1 MVKYIKILEE
11 TADKN
16 SRNNRKIK
24 KTGLRLIIMKWKGG
38 IRLSSSGLSVHL
50 FVPNSAK
57 SEFHIRTGRNRP
69 EKNKNPD
76 VNAEQSYEQ
85 AMIEDF
91 KEQNSPE
98 NKRLQEIYNKF
109 RAGKELTVEEL
120 EYLAKH
126 NPQMYKEIKEIMMER
141 EAMELQMKLAKTKQ
155 EVAAVCMNKLTN
167 IKETMG
173 TGETA
178 EKQAMKTMARTNQ
191 IAAAHIEFT
200 ASIEYREKED
210 EKTQAEDRREELE
223 ESQEQLE
230 EQIEAVSEFSEEPD
244 TTDKLL
250 EEWMSMGTEEGKTS
264 ETGMSETGTKAVDI
278 LRDIEKENDE
288 QERERTRLN
297 RKRRTPGCSVRP
309 RPFIQPD
316 YESLRLKVKDL
327 YGSSARADKGRMS
340 GAGYINVLM

>member
-1 MVKYIKILEE
+1 M
-11 TADKN
+11 
-16 SRNNRKIK
+16 
-24 KTGLRLIIMKWKGG
+24 
-38 IRLSSSGLSVHL
+38 SSLGLSIHY
-50 FVPNSAK
+50 FVPNAAK

-69 EKNKNPD
+69 EKTEKPD
-76 VNAEQSYEQ
+76 MNAEQSYEQ

-91 KEQNSPE
+91 KEQHSPE

-109 RAGKELTVEEL
+109 RAGKELTAEEL

-126 NPQMYKEIKEIMMER
+126 NPEMYKEVKEIMMER

-210 EKTQAEDRREELE
+210 EKTQAEDRREALE

-230 EQIEAVSEFSEEPD
+230 EQIEAVSEFSEDPD
-244 TTDKLL
+244 ITDKLS
-250 EEWMSMGTEEGKTS
+250 EEWKNMGTEDGKTS
-264 ETGMSETGTKAVDI
+264 ETPVAEKGAKAADI
-278 LRDIEKENDE
+278 LRDIETENDE
-288 QERERTRLN
+288 QERERKRLN
-297 RKRRTPGCSVRP
+297 RKRRNPGNSATP
-309 RPFIQPD
+309 RPYIQPD
-316 YESLRLKVKDL
+316 YESLWLKVRDL
-327 YGSSARADKGRMS
+327 YGSSNKADKGRIS
-340 GAGYINVLM
+340 GTGHINVLM

>member
-1 MVKYIKILEE
+1 M
-11 TADKN
+11 
-16 SRNNRKIK
+16 
-24 KTGLRLIIMKWKGG
+24 
-38 IRLSSSGLSVHL
+38 SSSGINVRL
-50 FVPNSAK
+50 FVPGSAK
-57 SEFHIRTGRNRP
+57 TEFHIRTGGNDSG
-69 EKNKNPD
+69 KNKKTD
-76 VNAEQSYEQ
+76 INAEQSYEQ

-91 KEQNSPE
+91 KEQHSPE

-109 RAGKELTVEEL
+109 RAGKELTAEEL

-126 NPQMYKEIKEIMMER
+126 DPKMYKEVKEIMMER

-155 EVAAVCMNKLTN
+155 EVAAVCMNKLTD

-210 EKTQAEDRREELE
+210 EKTQAEDRRESLE
-223 ESQEQLE
+223 ESKEQPD
-230 EQIEAVSEFSEEPD
+230 EQIEAVSEKTDTMDTLPEDLQGVSSEEP
-244 TTDKLL
+244 KPSGSPVP
-250 EEWMSMGTEEGKTS
+250 EQGA
-264 ETGMSETGTKAVDI
+264 KAVDL
-278 LRDIEKENDE
+278 LRDIERENDE

-297 RKRRTPGCSVRP
+297 RKHRRSGFSASA

-316 YESLRLKVKDL
+316 HENLWLKVRDL
-327 YGSSARADKGRMS
+327 YGNGGRAEKGRMS
-340 GAGYINVLM
+340 ETGHFNVLM